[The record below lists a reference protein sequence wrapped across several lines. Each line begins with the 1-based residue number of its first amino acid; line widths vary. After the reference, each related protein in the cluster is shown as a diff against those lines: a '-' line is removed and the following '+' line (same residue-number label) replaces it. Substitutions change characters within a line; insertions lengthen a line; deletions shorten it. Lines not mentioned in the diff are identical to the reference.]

1 MLGLC
6 TNGQAPPDSSRPL
19 SPDVAGVTP
28 GLAAYE
34 RVPITTGMLSDR
46 CYVSSG
52 RYGLSSD
59 IRSTLR
65 DAISR
70 SVNIQVIN
78 LDGGCAAVS
87 EDTRNVGG

>member
-1 MLGLC
+1 M
-6 TNGQAPPDSSRPL
+6 NGQAPPDCNRLL
-19 SPDVAGVTP
+19 SPGVAGVTP

-34 RVPITTGMLSDR
+34 RVPIMAASGMLSDR
-46 CYVSSG
+46 CYVSSE
-52 RYGLSSD
+52 RYELSSD
-59 IRSTLR
+59 IRSALR
-65 DAISR
+65 DVISR